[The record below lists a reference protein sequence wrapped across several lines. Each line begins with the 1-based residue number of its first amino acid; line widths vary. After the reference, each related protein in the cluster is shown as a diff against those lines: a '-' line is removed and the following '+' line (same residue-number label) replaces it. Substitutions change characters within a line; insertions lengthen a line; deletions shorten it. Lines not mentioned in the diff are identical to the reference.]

1 MEVEAYSEK
10 DARLLACQ
18 INGCAEG
25 QIELSVIREPIN
37 MFWGLIKRKG
47 IYKVTIKKIQ
57 EKVDKNQAQNN
68 KNGYAEIKD
77 GILKVVNPIDN
88 GRYPSIVAY
97 DPNIDV
103 VVNGRKTKRPIIL
116 TVDDIVELKPK
127 MIEPKTYII
136 VELSE
141 DKMQATLK
149 IHKEKGKK
157 FYVKDCEKD
166 ICIRICSDF
175 NEIEPKSATS
185 EECIRALNDANIEL
199 QFIDMQAINELIIL
213 PMGGSAVVARGIE
226 PINGKRAQI
235 EYFFHEIEEDDLDD
249 VPIVEI
255 GDVLAVKTMPA
266 LPGRDG
272 LNVTGELVKTIEIKD
287 EMLRVGEGAI
297 LLDNGAKAV
306 ASVSGRPVI
315 RNGIICVIPLLV
327 IKGDVNKDTGDIEF
341 DGDIIVKQ
349 NIMDNM
355 RVTAIGKVRVFGSVF
370 NAKVFS
376 TEEVNVMG
384 KVIGGKIVAGT
395 DMVNYY
401 CIVPIIKDI
410 LKIISTIIDQI
421 QKPEKT
427 SHGMIPYAFKPQQHA
442 IKKYIEEIESTLPL
456 MEDDDAQKVTHLLK
470 NIRESISG
478 TNVLHK
484 FDVTQL
490 INLQNELVEYIK
502 LIKSLCSNNANVIL
516 QYAQNAVIQA
526 CGNIIVTG
534 EGSYQSNLIAKDTI
548 LYKRHTSSVKGGMLI
563 AGKSIEAGVIGS
575 QSGIRTYCRIF
586 NKNGKVN
593 ANLYNGTVIKIDDKI
608 QIIKEDFDNDF

>member
-421 QKPEKT
+421 QKP
-427 SHGMIPYAFKPQQHA
+427 A
-442 IKKYIEEIESTLPL
+442 
-456 MEDDDAQKVTHLLK
+456 DDPRDIALRITK
-470 NIRESISG
+470 
-478 TNVLHK
+478 
-484 FDVTQL
+484 DV
-490 INLQNELVEYIK
+490 
-502 LIKSLCSNNANVIL
+502 
-516 QYAQNAVIQA
+516 
-526 CGNIIVTG
+526 
-534 EGSYQSNLIAKDTI
+534 
-548 LYKRHTSSVKGGMLI
+548 
-563 AGKSIEAGVIGS
+563 
-575 QSGIRTYCRIF
+575 
-586 NKNGKVN
+586 
-593 ANLYNGTVIKIDDKI
+593 
-608 QIIKEDFDNDF
+608 

>member
-563 AGKSIEAGVIGS
+563 AGKSIEAGAIGS